1 MIKNVIFR
9 NRKKH
14 CFRSNWKFCIFREI
28 LKFQGIH
35 AIIEFQVF
43 RFLFFLNFSRLEI
56 LIKIESKNIQLS
68 LFPSFFRIGFIFS
81 KLTEFL
87 VTWHEPIT
95 WRRSRVS
102 RWDHPGKRDTWSKTK
117 ISNFRFD
124 IDRDRGQGNKPK
136 V

>member
-9 NRKKH
+9 NRKKNIVFVQN
-14 CFRSNWKFCIFREI
+14 CDFRIFLEI

-43 RFLFFLNFSRLEI
+43 RFLFFFYFWRLEI
-56 LIKIESKNIQLS
+56 LMKIKSKNIQLS
-68 LFPSFFRIGFIFS
+68 LSFFRIGFIFS

-102 RWDHPGKRDTWSKTK
+102 RWDHPGKSNTWSKTK